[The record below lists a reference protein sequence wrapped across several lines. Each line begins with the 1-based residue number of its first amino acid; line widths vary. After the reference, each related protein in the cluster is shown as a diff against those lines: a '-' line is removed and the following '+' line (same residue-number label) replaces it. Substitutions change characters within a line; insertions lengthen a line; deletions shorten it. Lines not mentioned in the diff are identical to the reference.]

1 MYTKTVRKK
10 QTPSID
16 LGRFMREWRK
26 GEGLTVQAAADEI
39 GVSKSTWSNLE
50 QAKRAASME
59 TLIALS
65 ERTGRSVDSLAAMT
79 GQEIRH
85 SRTAQERAR
94 RTVVLTEKVPKAGLL
109 LDLLPE
115 LTDREIDTL
124 LSVGENLIRQRGGQ
138 R

>member
-1 MYTKTVRKK
+1 MYTNVVRKK
-10 QTPSID
+10 QTPSEE
-16 LGRFMREWRK
+16 LGRFMREWRD
-26 GEGLTVQAAADEI
+26 GERLTVEQAAEEI

-50 QAKRAASME
+50 RATRAASME

-79 GQEIRH
+79 GQEVRP
-85 SRTAQERAR
+85 SRTDEERAR
-94 RTVVLTEKVPKAGLL
+94 RAVVLSQKVPKARLL

-124 LSVGENLIRQRGGQ
+124 LSVGENLLRQRED
-138 R
+138 